1 MSYINTFLLIK
12 DMLSG
17 KKPDAKELLA
27 GVKKEEVLN
36 SIKRTKSG
44 LPQPFKVTWEPVEEE
59 NFAKL
64 PRSVKTKLSRIYE
77 KLPQFPGEQLPLLL
91 ELKEKYPSVPVIH
104 NYLGLVYAYTGQIE
118 KHFQTISETAE
129 NFPGYLFGK
138 IALAEYYLN
147 QNEHQKV
154 PAIFDNKFELYQ
166 HFPPN
171 TPVFHISEA
180 RSFYCVTGIYYA
192 RANKL
197 PRALLCYFTLESIAP
212 DHAATQRLGNEIIL
226 KEIEKLMQKI
236 KPKKIRR

>member
-12 DMLSG
+12 DMVSG
-17 KKPDAKELLA
+17 KKPHAKELLA
-27 GVKKEEVLN
+27 GVDKEKVLK
-36 SIKRTKSG
+36 SIRKTKAG
-44 LPQPFKVTWEPVEEE
+44 LPKPLQVTGEPVEEA
-59 NFAKL
+59 NYARL
-64 PRSVKTKLSRIYE
+64 PRSVKAKLMQIYE
-77 KLPQFPGEQLPLLL
+77 RLPQFPEEQLPLLL
-91 ELKEKYPSVPVIH
+91 ELKEKYPGVPLIH

-118 KHFQTISETAE
+118 KHFQSISETAE

-147 QNEHQKV
+147 RNEHQKV

-197 PRALLCYFTLESIAP
+197 PRALLCYFLLETIDP
-212 DHAATQRLGNEIIL
+212 DHAATQRLADEIIL
-226 KEIEKLMQKI
+226 KEIDKLMQKI
-236 KPKKIRR
+236 KPKKTRR